1 MRQRRVVAVL
11 AAVSMLALL
20 VGAPTAAA
28 GPERSYTVTI
38 TNLTDGQPFT
48 PALAAS
54 HKGNDGLFSVGS
66 ASGFELKEIAENG
79 NLDPMVERVS
89 GDSDFADLVVQTGNT
104 GVPPV
109 MPGET
114 VTFEITAG
122 PPFNFLSWAS
132 MLICTNDGFTGV
144 DSLKLPSEVGRSVS
158 VSTQGY
164 DAGTEINT
172 EAFVDLVP
180 PCGPL
185 TGQDSMGQ
193 GTGMSNTALAE
204 NGVIHHHGGILG
216 VGDLDPAINDWDN
229 PVATIKV
236 ERTG

>member
-1 MRQRRVVAVL
+1 MRKRRAVAIL
-11 AAVSMLALL
+11 AAVSMFALI
-20 VGAPTAAA
+20 VGAPTASA
-28 GPERSYTVTI
+28 GPERTYTVTI
-38 TNLTDGQPFT
+38 TNLTAGQPFT
-48 PALAAS
+48 PAVVTT

-66 ASGFELKEIAENG
+66 AASFGLKEIAENG
-79 NLDPMVERVS
+79 NLDPMVGRVAAD
-89 GDSDFADLVVQTGNT
+89 GDFADLVVQTGNT

-109 MPGET
+109 VPGET
-114 VTFEITAG
+114 VAFEISAG

-144 DSLKLPSEVGRSVS
+144 DTLKLPSEVGQSVS

-172 EAFVDLVP
+172 ELFVDLVP

-193 GTGMSNTALAE
+193 GTGASDPALAE
-204 NGVIHHHGGILG
+204 SGVIHHHDGILG
-216 VGDLDPAINDWDN
+216 VGDLDPGINNWDN
-229 PVATIKV
+229 PVATITV

>member
-1 MRQRRVVAVL
+1 MRKRRLVAVFTT
-11 AAVSMLALL
+11 VSMLALL
-20 VGAPTAAA
+20 VGAPAA
-28 GPERSYTVTI
+28 GAGAERSYTVTI
-38 TNLTDGQPFT
+38 TNSTDGQPFT
-48 PALAAS
+48 PALATT
-54 HKGNDGLFSVGS
+54 HKGSDGLFSVSS
-66 ASGFELKEIAENG
+66 AASFGLKEIAENG
-79 NLDPMVERVS
+79 NLDPMVDRVT
-89 GDSDFADLVVQTGNT
+89 GDGDFADLVVQTGNT

-132 MLICTNDGFTGV
+132 MLICSNDGFTGV
-144 DSLKLPSEVGRSVS
+144 DTLKLPSEVGDSVS

-185 TGQDSMGQ
+185 TGQDSMGR
-193 GTGMSNTALAE
+193 GTGTSNPVLAE

-216 VGDLDPAINDWDN
+216 VADLDPAINDWDN
-229 PVATIKV
+229 PVATITV